1 MIRSQIAVRPAVVNG
16 PAVRVHLGGGGVD
29 YWSVRLQKPT
39 PPFPHPPETEGSC
52 RWIASLPMLQQSF
65 PNDIINVMS
74 AQRRQTF

>member
-39 PPFPHPPETEGSC
+39 PPFPHPPETG
-52 RWIASLPMLQQSF
+52 RKLSLDRF
-65 PNDIINVMS
+65 CTNVTAEIS
-74 AQRRQTF
+74 E